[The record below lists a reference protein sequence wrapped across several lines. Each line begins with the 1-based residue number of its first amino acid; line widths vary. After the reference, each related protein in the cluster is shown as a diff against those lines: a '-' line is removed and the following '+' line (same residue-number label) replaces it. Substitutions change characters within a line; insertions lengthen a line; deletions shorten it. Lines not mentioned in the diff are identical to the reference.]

1 MRGNIETIT
10 RARSLFCTYN
20 FSGWMWFVTR
30 YLLCCYQMG
39 ALATCQTNIACLL
52 ELVDAMQSGT
62 IIDRVEEKIHQITGQ
77 L

>member
-1 MRGNIETIT
+1 
-10 RARSLFCTYN
+10 
-20 FSGWMWFVTR
+20 
-30 YLLCCYQMG
+30 MG